1 MPLPHMEHAELA
13 AWLRL
18 LLTDGIGSATTR
30 RLLAAF
36 GLPQAVFLQPHAALR
51 QVVSSRQADALLCE
65 PDGLSAQLEE
75 TQRWLHS
82 APDGTQRCIVTL
94 GDALYP
100 PSLLNIEDPP
110 PLLYVEGRI
119 DVLENCGWP
128 PRAIAIVGSRSP
140 TPQGALNARRFARE
154 LGTAG
159 VCITSGMALG
169 IDGAAHEG
177 ALEAR
182 GGAAH
187 GIVTI
192 AVLGTGINI
201 CYPRRHAALAQR
213 IAASGLLV
221 SEYLLGTPPAPP
233 NFPRRNRIIAGLSH
247 GTLVVEAALRSG
259 SLITARLAA
268 EQGKSVFAVPGSIH
282 SQLSRGA
289 HSLIR
294 QGACLSENVQDVLQ
308 EMQWEG
314 SAPMPATTP
323 AAPSPATS
331 EAGNDDDDLLRAL
344 GADPVSLD
352 ALQARTGWL
361 TEQLQVRLLELE
373 LAGQLARLPGGMFQ
387 RTASA

>member
-1 MPLPHMEHAELA
+1 MEHAELA

-18 LLTDGIGSATTR
+18 LLTDGVGSATAR

-36 GLPQAVFLQPHAALR
+36 GLPQAIFLQSRAALR
-51 QVVSSRQADALLCE
+51 QVVSNRQAGALLRE
-65 PDGLSAQLEE
+65 PDKLPAQIET
-75 TQRWLHS
+75 TQRWLNN
-82 APDGTQRCIVTL
+82 APEGTQRRLLTL

-100 PSLLNIEDPP
+100 PTLLNIEDPP
-110 PLLYVEGRI
+110 ALLYAEGRV
-119 DVLENCGWP
+119 DVLKNFGWP
-128 PRAIAIVGSRSP
+128 QRAIAIVGSRSP

-177 ALEAR
+177 ALQAC
-182 GGAAH
+182 GDTAQDIA
-187 GIVTI
+187 TI
-192 AVLGTGINI
+192 AVLGTGLDI
-201 CYPRRHAALAQR
+201 CYPRRHSALAQR
-213 IAASGLLV
+213 IAQNGLLV
-221 SEYLLGTPPAPP
+221 SEYPLGTPPAPP
-233 NFPRRNRIIAGLSH
+233 NFPRRNRIIAGLAQ

-289 HSLIR
+289 HDLIR
-294 QGACLSENVQDVLQ
+294 QGACLAESVQDVLQ

-314 SAPMPATTP
+314 SAPATTP
-323 AAPSPATS
+323 SAPSPAAPKAS
-331 EAGNDDDDLLRAL
+331 NDDDALLRAL

-352 ALQARTGWL
+352 ALQARTGWP

-373 LAGQLARLPGGMFQ
+373 LAGQLARLPGGLFQ
-387 RTASA
+387 RFASA

>member
-1 MPLPHMEHAELA
+1 MEYAELA

-18 LLTDGIGSATTR
+18 LLTDGVGSATAR

-36 GLPQAVFLQPHAALR
+36 GLPQAIFLQSHAALR
-51 QVVSSRQADALLCE
+51 QVVNNRQADALLRE
-65 PDGLSAQLEE
+65 PDKLPAQIDA
-75 TQRWLHS
+75 TQRWLHG
-82 APDGTQRCIVTL
+82 APEDIQRRILTL

-110 PLLYVEGRI
+110 PLLYAEGRV
-119 DVLENCGWP
+119 DVLKNFGWP

-140 TPQGALNARRFARE
+140 TAQGALNARRFARE
-154 LGTAG
+154 LGAAG

-177 ALEAR
+177 ALQAC
-182 GGAAH
+182 GDTAQDIA
-187 GIVTI
+187 TI
-192 AVLGTGINI
+192 AVLGTGLDI

-213 IAASGLLV
+213 IAQSGLLV
-221 SEYLLGTPPAPP
+221 SEYPLGTPPAPP
-233 NFPRRNRIIAGLSH
+233 NFPRRNRIIAGLAQ

-289 HSLIR
+289 HDLIR
-294 QGACLSENVQDVLQ
+294 QGACLAESVHDVLQ

-314 SAPMPATTP
+314 SAPATTS
-323 AAPSPATS
+323 AAPSPAAP
-331 EAGNDDDDLLRAL
+331 EAGNDDDALLRAL

-352 ALQARTGWL
+352 ALQARTGWP

-373 LAGQLARLPGGMFQ
+373 LAGQLARLPGGLFQ

>member
-1 MPLPHMEHAELA
+1 MEHAELA

-18 LLTDGIGSATTR
+18 LLTDGVGSATAR

-36 GLPQAVFLQPHAALR
+36 GLPQAIFLQSHAALQ
-51 QVVSSRQADALLCE
+51 QVVSSRQADALLRE
-65 PDGLSAQLEE
+65 PDKLPAQIE
-75 TQRWLHS
+75 TTQHWLHS
-82 APDGTQRCIVTL
+82 APGGTQRRILTL

-100 PSLLNIEDPP
+100 PTLLNIEDPP
-110 PLLYVEGRI
+110 PLLYVEGRA
-119 DVLENCGWP
+119 DVLERSGWP
-128 PRAIAIVGSRSP
+128 QRAIAVVGSRSP

-154 LGTAG
+154 LGAAG
-159 VCITSGMALG
+159 VCIASGMALG

-177 ALEAR
+177 ALQAC
-182 GGAAH
+182 GDTAQ
-187 GIVTI
+187 GIATI
-192 AVLGTGINI
+192 AVLGTGLDI

-213 IAASGLLV
+213 IAQNGLLV
-221 SEYLLGTPPAPP
+221 SEYPLGTPPAPP
-233 NFPRRNRIIAGLSH
+233 NFPRRNRIIAGLAQ

-289 HSLIR
+289 HDLIR
-294 QGACLSENVQDVLQ
+294 QGACLAENVQDILE
-308 EMQWEG
+308 EMQWEDN
-314 SAPMPATTP
+314 APTP
-323 AAPSPATS
+323 AAPSPAAP
-331 EAGNDDDDLLRAL
+331 EAAAPDDDNALLRAL

-352 ALQARTGWL
+352 ALQARTGWP

-373 LAGQLARLPGGMFQ
+373 LAGQLARLPGGLFQ

>member
-1 MPLPHMEHAELA
+1 MEHAELA

-18 LLTDGIGSATTR
+18 LLTDGVGSATAR

-36 GLPQAVFLQPHAALR
+36 GLPQAIFLQSHAALR
-51 QVVSSRQADALLCE
+51 QVVSNRQADALLRE
-65 PDGLSAQLEE
+65 PDTLPAQLET
-75 TQRWLHS
+75 TQRWLNN
-82 APDGTQRCIVTL
+82 APEGTQRRLLTL

-110 PLLYVEGRI
+110 PLLYAEGRI
-119 DVLENCGWP
+119 DALERSGWP
-128 PRAIAIVGSRSP
+128 QRAIAIVGSRSP

-154 LGTAG
+154 LGAAG

-177 ALEAR
+177 ALEAC
-182 GGAAH
+182 GDTAQ
-187 GIVTI
+187 GIATI
-192 AVLGTGINI
+192 AVLGTGLDI

-213 IAASGLLV
+213 IAQSGLLV
-221 SEYLLGTPPAPP
+221 SEYPLGTPPAPP
-233 NFPRRNRIIAGLSH
+233 NFPRRNRIIAGLAQ

-268 EQGKSVFAVPGSIH
+268 EQGKNVFAVPGSIH

-289 HSLIR
+289 HDLIR
-294 QGACLSENVQDVLQ
+294 QGACLAESVHDVLQ

-314 SAPMPATTP
+314 SAPTTTPSTPSP
-323 AAPSPATS
+323 AAP
-331 EAGNDDDDLLRAL
+331 EAGNDDDALLHAL
-344 GADPVSLD
+344 GTDPVSLD
-352 ALQARTGWL
+352 ALQARTGWP

-373 LAGQLARLPGGMFQ
+373 LAGQLARLPGGLFQ

>member
-1 MPLPHMEHAELA
+1 MEHAELA
-13 AWLRL
+13 SWLRL
-18 LLTDGIGSATTR
+18 LLTDGVGSAAAR
-30 RLLAAF
+30 RLLATF
-36 GLPQAVFLQPHAALR
+36 GLPQAIFLQSHAALR
-51 QVVSSRQADALLCE
+51 QEVNNRQADALLRE
-65 PDGLSAQLEE
+65 PENLSAQLDA

-82 APDGTQRCIVTL
+82 APEGLQRRILTL

-100 PSLLNIEDPP
+100 PALLNIEDPP

-140 TPQGALNARRFARE
+140 TPQGALNATRFAADLARA
-154 LGTAG
+154 AG
-159 VCITSGMALG
+159 ACIISGMALG

-177 ALEAR
+177 ALQAC
-182 GGAAH
+182 GDTAQ
-187 GIVTI
+187 GIATI
-192 AVLGTGINI
+192 AVTGTGLDI
-201 CYPRRHAALAQR
+201 CYPRRHSALAQR
-213 IAASGLLV
+213 IAQSGLLV
-221 SEYLLGTPPAPP
+221 SEYPLGTPPAPP
-233 NFPRRNRIIAGLSH
+233 NFPRRNRIIAGLAQ

-289 HSLIR
+289 HDLIR
-294 QGACLSENVQDVLQ
+294 QGACLAESVHDVLQ

-314 SAPMPATTP
+314 SAPTPATTP
-323 AAPSPATS
+323 AAPSPAAP
-331 EAGNDDDDLLRAL
+331 EAAAPDDDDALLRAL

-352 ALQARTGWL
+352 ALQARTGWP

-373 LAGQLARLPGGMFQ
+373 LAGHAARLPGGLFQ
-387 RTASA
+387 RIAGA

>member
-1 MPLPHMEHAELA
+1 MEHAELA

-18 LLTDGIGSATTR
+18 LLTDGVGSATAR

-36 GLPQAVFLQPHAALR
+36 GLPQAIFLQSHAALR
-51 QVVSSRQADALLCE
+51 QVANNRQADALLRE
-65 PDGLSAQLEE
+65 PEHLCAQLET
-75 TQRWLHS
+75 TQRWLNN
-82 APDGTQRCIVTL
+82 APEGTQRRLLTL

-100 PSLLNIEDPP
+100 PTLLNIEDPP
-110 PLLYVEGRI
+110 ALLYAEGRI

-128 PRAIAIVGSRSP
+128 QRAIAIVGSRSP

-154 LGTAG
+154 LGATG

-177 ALEAR
+177 ALEAC
-182 GGAAH
+182 GDTAQ
-187 GIVTI
+187 GIATI
-192 AVLGTGINI
+192 AVLGTGLDI

-213 IAASGLLV
+213 IAQSGLLV
-221 SEYLLGTPPAPP
+221 SEYPLGTPPAPP
-233 NFPRRNRIIAGLSH
+233 NFPRRNRIIAGLAQ

-289 HSLIR
+289 HDLIR
-294 QGACLSENVQDVLQ
+294 QGACLAESVQDVLQ

-314 SAPMPATTP
+314 SAPATTP
-323 AAPSPATS
+323 AAPSPAAP
-331 EAGNDDDDLLRAL
+331 EAGNDGDALLRAL

-352 ALQARTGWL
+352 ALQARTGWP

-373 LAGQLARLPGGMFQ
+373 LAGQLARLPGGLFQ

>member
-1 MPLPHMEHAELA
+1 MEHAELA

-18 LLTDGIGSATTR
+18 LLTDGVGSATAR

-36 GLPQAVFLQPHAALR
+36 GLPQAIFLQSHAALR
-51 QVVSSRQADALLCE
+51 QVVRGRQADALLRE
-65 PDGLSAQLEE
+65 PDKLPAQLET
-75 TQRWLHS
+75 TQRWLNS
-82 APDGTQRCIVTL
+82 APEGTQRRILTL

-100 PSLLNIEDPP
+100 PTLLNIEDPP
-110 PLLYVEGRI
+110 PLLYAEGRI
-119 DVLENCGWP
+119 DALERSGWP

-154 LGTAG
+154 LGAAG

-177 ALEAR
+177 ALEAC
-182 GGAAH
+182 GDTAQ
-187 GIVTI
+187 GIATI
-192 AVLGTGINI
+192 AVLGTGLDI

-213 IAASGLLV
+213 IAQSGLLV
-221 SEYLLGTPPAPP
+221 SEYPLGTPPAPP
-233 NFPRRNRIIAGLSH
+233 NFPRRNRIIAGLAQ

-289 HSLIR
+289 HDLIR
-294 QGACLSENVQDVLQ
+294 QGACLAESVQDVLQ

-314 SAPMPATTP
+314 SAPAPATTP
-323 AAPSPATS
+323 AAPSPAAP
-331 EAGNDDDDLLRAL
+331 EAGNDDDALLRAL

-352 ALQARTGWL
+352 ALQARTGWP

-373 LAGQLARLPGGMFQ
+373 LAGQLARLPGGLFQ